1 MSRIRTIKPEFFRH
15 SGLQSLEEAHQ
26 RQYPMLVFAGLLTLC
41 DKNGTFLWQPPHIK
55 LDVLPFI
62 PFDMQATLETL
73 VSSGMVIKFTADGRE
88 YGHISTFQK
97 HQRVSGTEAKNPAR
111 YPHPMEAER
120 KQRGSTEDEWN
131 GNGNVVMERMMGSA
145 SHFVDSASNPP
156 GAVIP
161 CGEPLSIQDQIE
173 LIELNWKSVTE
184 KNPSLS
190 GKALKLKPEGRMILE
205 SLLRGNPGF
214 MDTLSDAFD
223 FVEGEDFTEGWAPEL
238 LTVIKKAS
246 QFASKF
252 QRVLQSQ
259 TVHKEVN
266 GSIPDWMV
274 KLSRQGDL

>member
-111 YPHPMEAER
+111 YPHPMEADGRVQVQSGVVDTVASIREPAP
-120 KQRGSTEDEWN
+120 QRIRVGKCSHDIASPRARESVIRRDQVEATDLLPQPRIRQRFELED
-131 GNGNVVMERMMGSA
+131 R
-145 SHFVDSASNPP
+145 
-156 GAVIP
+156 I
-161 CGEPLSIQDQIE
+161 
-173 LIELNWKSVTE
+173 
-184 KNPSLS
+184 
-190 GKALKLKPEGRMILE
+190 
-205 SLLRGNPGF
+205 
-214 MDTLSDAFD
+214 
-223 FVEGEDFTEGWAPEL
+223 
-238 LTVIKKAS
+238 
-246 QFASKF
+246 
-252 QRVLQSQ
+252 
-259 TVHKEVN
+259 
-266 GSIPDWMV
+266 
-274 KLSRQGDL
+274 